1 MALLSLFLAQ
11 FSGVLG
17 QTPGCYSC
25 IPHLNDIYW
34 VAVSKP
40 PCLHPGQPIFEWST
54 GMSCS
59 QLHDVHS
66 DQISVDESGLIYAK
80 QKFCFY
86 STFVFINYSIEC
98 GEKRLTGRFKLGHP
112 VFSKQRRFKR
122 WLRRRNPDPT
132 TIHFQQASYIKQL
145 AESVPPGTLV
155 ETVNATHAADQP
167 IYYSLAVPQD
177 SRSQNIFTLDTISGE
192 IRLAKPL
199 DREILDKHVLKV
211 TAYERLDPTVSSS
224 ATVIVDVLD
233 VQDNS
238 PVFEKDS
245 YFADIREDA
254 PIGTTVL
261 SVFARDLDAGQ
272 NGEIVYSLGEGEGHE
287 LLSINT
293 KSGVIQTAAFLD
305 RETLPLI
312 RLDVIATDRG
322 DPPRLS
328 TALIEIGITDVNDN
342 APMFEQEFYNITVM
356 ENVTLPTTVAY
367 VRATDKDNGV
377 NGKVHYSIVTTS
389 SVPLT
394 IDYSTGEVVLRE
406 RLSVRSSPIAVL
418 VRAKDGAQPA
428 LSTMVTLLLYVIDI
442 NDHAPMFI
450 ASQKKIFL
458 EENMAVG
465 DEAGRVYAIDE
476 DSGDNG
482 VVRYSLN
489 RSLDFYID
497 PESGV
502 IRTATSLDRERTA
515 EYELKVCANDL
526 GSPSLF
532 SCTQITVVVKDV
544 NDNAPKFSQQE
555 YNISLSE
562 ETPRGSQI
570 ITLKADDEVMLGSIL
585 LFVAAFFIDAEQKI
599 VYRIE
604 QIDKDVVSLIDLG
617 EQGAL
622 LTVSGKLHSSDH
634 IIKLEVSA
642 TDQAKD
648 SDRGVNAHL
657 TYSIDSD
664 VFLVNNKTGLVTLK
678 EPLDREMKSSYLVT
692 VTVSDAAVPPLNS
705 TMHLE
710 IIVDDVNDNAP
721 KFSKGNYTVSIPE
734 DIPVGTSFT
743 QVSAMDLDVGNNGI
757 VDYFLNNSDSSFTY
771 DLFRLDRTS
780 GTLRVNSK
788 LDREQH
794 SIIELRV
801 FARDRGKPL
810 LTSTCL
816 ITIIL
821 TDVNDNA
828 PIFDQS
834 SYDLYIAENSPIGS
848 TVGTIMA
855 SDPDE
860 GENARIQFKIF
871 GGTDAKLFGLE
882 TNDNQPEV
890 VKILTRSEFDYE
902 AKNTNF
908 YLEVQATSGQL
919 SSTVVVRVHVSDV
932 NDNRPILNDFIVLI
946 NRFESETSI
955 TDIGMM
961 PAFDPDQNATLEYYM
976 EENQLITVEKFTGKL
991 VLKSQWKRNIDT
1003 QIKTCVSGGFLH
1015 DVFSRLLRS
1024 TIYTVYRTFLGSE
1037 FTSPQSV
1044 SDGHICS
1051 KNLDGPNTVC
1061 SMCRFIHVYLTR
1073 DSLHEAATILL
1084 PRITLDD
1091 FWDPPLFNRF
1101 RQSLATLDTWEEQK
1115 IFVVGAQYVAGGVE
1129 VNVVVSDRG
1138 HIVKSW
1144 RVEDLLRSE
1153 IMRIERLSLIKVE
1166 VIRDES
1172 CAREPCPYYQRCRQ
1186 TLKHVNAFE
1195 VYQTDSFVA
1204 RTLKTLKTFVCECPP
1219 GFASECYLVF
1229 KQFSCS
1235 VDLPG
1240 QCDLRVDQ
1248 CYSNPC
1254 RNNGTCHPLENGH
1267 RCECQPGWRGEDCTI
1282 ALASLTCI
1290 PGYCR
1295 GNSICE
1301 LVGQLMKCKHC
1312 GYDATDSDERCRL
1325 RSLGFTGKGL
1335 VNINKELTRLE
1346 WQLSFRVATIAREGV
1361 ILFSGDQNSDFIEV
1375 SIQDRILR
1383 AEFSL
1388 GGKPKAVR
1396 LENERRNRINDG
1408 EWHTIN
1414 VIYYERQLT
1423 LLLDDCDAFVALYAH
1438 GAAPC
1443 AAQVRIDLAAKCVD
1457 LSVPCFRFLDVYN
1470 GIYIGGRP
1478 STSGKV
1484 QHGFNEMLFENRRV
1498 MLHVKFFVVV
1508 MSRDN
1513 VTLPTSDLSLAH
1525 YQSLT
1530 LTDEESFVIYR
1541 PEEVIVPFTLS
1552 FEFRSSRNDLQVVVA
1567 EFKRRSTFL
1576 KIEVSTVLF

>member
-11 FSGVLG
+11 LSAVLG
-17 QTPGCYSC
+17 QAPECYSC
-25 IPHLNDIYW
+25 VPHLNDIYW
-34 VAVSKP
+34 VAISKP
-40 PCLHPGQPIFEWST
+40 PCLHPGQPIFEWPT

-98 GEKRLTGRFKLGHP
+98 GEKRLTGRFELGHP
-112 VFSKQRRFKR
+112 VFSKRRRFKR
-122 WLRRRNPDPT
+122 WLRRRNPHPT

-145 AESVPPGTLV
+145 AESLPPGTLV
-155 ETVNATHAADQP
+155 ETVNATHVASHP

-192 IRLAKPL
+192 IRLAKSL

-224 ATVIVDVLD
+224 TTVIIDVLD

-238 PVFEKDS
+238 PIFEKDS

-272 NGEIVYSLGEGEGHE
+272 NGEIVYSLGKGEGHE

-293 KSGVIQTAAFLD
+293 KSGVIQTAASLD

-342 APMFEQEFYNITVM
+342 VPMFEQEFYNITVM

-367 VRATDKDNGV
+367 VRATDKDNGA
-377 NGKVHYSIVTTS
+377 NGKVHYSIVATS

-394 IDYSTGEVVLRE
+394 VDYSTGEVVLRE

-428 LSTMVTLLLYVIDI
+428 LSSMVTLLLYVIDI

-450 ASQKKIFL
+450 ASQKKVFL

-465 DEAGRVYAIDE
+465 DEVGRVYAIDE

-489 RSLDFYID
+489 RALDFYID

-544 NDNAPKFSQQE
+544 NDNAPKFPQQE

-570 ITLKADDEVMLGSIL
+570 ITLKAGDE
-585 LFVAAFFIDAEQKI
+585 DAEQKI

-622 LTVSGKLHSSDH
+622 LTVSGKLHSADH
-634 IIKLEVSA
+634 VIKLEVSA

-648 SDRGVNAHL
+648 SDRGANAHL
-657 TYSIDSD
+657 TYSIDSN
-664 VFLVNNKTGLVTLK
+664 VFLVDNKTGLVILK
-678 EPLDREMKSSYLVT
+678 EPLDREMKSSYLIT

-705 TMHLE
+705 TMQLE
-710 IIVDDVNDNAP
+710 
-721 KFSKGNYTVSIPE
+721 
-734 DIPVGTSFT
+734 
-743 QVSAMDLDVGNNGI
+743 VSAVDLDIGNNGI

-801 FARDRGKPL
+801 FARDRGKPP

-834 SYDLYIAENSPIGS
+834 YYDLYISENSPIGS

-860 GENARIQFKIF
+860 GENARIQFRIF
-871 GGTDAKLFGLE
+871 GGTDAKLFDLE
-882 TNDNQPEV
+882 TNENQPEV

-932 NDNRPILNDFIVLI
+932 NDNRPILNDFVVLI
-946 NRFESETSI
+946 NRFESETTI

-976 EENQLITVEKFTGKL
+976 EENQLITVEKFTGKII
-991 VLKSQWKRNIDT
+991 LKSQWKRNIDT
-1003 QIKTCVSGGFLH
+1003 QIKTCVS
-1015 DVFSRLLRS
+1015 
-1024 TIYTVYRTFLGSE
+1024 
-1037 FTSPQSV
+1037 
-1044 SDGHICS
+1044 
-1051 KNLDGPNTVC
+1051 DGPNTVC
-1061 SMCRFIHVYLTR
+1061 SICRFIHVYLTQ

-1084 PRITLDD
+1084 RRITLDD

-1115 IFVVGAQYVAGGVE
+1115 IFVVGAQHVAEGVE
-1129 VNVVVSDRG
+1129 VNMVVSDRG
-1138 HIVKSW
+1138 HIVK
-1144 RVEDLLRSE
+1144 
-1153 IMRIERLSLIKVE
+1153 
-1166 VIRDES
+1166 
-1172 CAREPCPYYQRCRQ
+1172 
-1186 TLKHVNAFE
+1186 
-1195 VYQTDSFVA
+1195 
-1204 RTLKTLKTFVCECPP
+1204 
-1219 GFASECYLVF
+1219 
-1229 KQFSCS
+1229 
-1235 VDLPG
+1235 
-1240 QCDLRVDQ
+1240 
-1248 CYSNPC
+1248 
-1254 RNNGTCHPLENGH
+1254 
-1267 RCECQPGWRGEDCTI
+1267 
-1282 ALASLTCI
+1282 
-1290 PGYCR
+1290 
-1295 GNSICE
+1295 
-1301 LVGQLMKCKHC
+1301 
-1312 GYDATDSDERCRL
+1312 
-1325 RSLGFTGKGL
+1325 
-1335 VNINKELTRLE
+1335 
-1346 WQLSFRVATIAREGV
+1346 
-1361 ILFSGDQNSDFIEV
+1361 
-1375 SIQDRILR
+1375 
-1383 AEFSL
+1383 
-1388 GGKPKAVR
+1388 
-1396 LENERRNRINDG
+1396 
-1408 EWHTIN
+1408 
-1414 VIYYERQLT
+1414 
-1423 LLLDDCDAFVALYAH
+1423 
-1438 GAAPC
+1438 
-1443 AAQVRIDLAAKCVD
+1443 
-1457 LSVPCFRFLDVYN
+1457 
-1470 GIYIGGRP
+1470 
-1478 STSGKV
+1478 
-1484 QHGFNEMLFENRRV
+1484 
-1498 MLHVKFFVVV
+1498 
-1508 MSRDN
+1508 
-1513 VTLPTSDLSLAH
+1513 
-1525 YQSLT
+1525 
-1530 LTDEESFVIYR
+1530 
-1541 PEEVIVPFTLS
+1541 
-1552 FEFRSSRNDLQVVVA
+1552 
-1567 EFKRRSTFL
+1567 
-1576 KIEVSTVLF
+1576 